1 MGEYMKKNNNTLLV
15 FLIILVVVAIIAC
28 IFYIL
33 LNSKG
38 KINQGVFRT
47 NDVLI
52 TSLVTVEEKQEEKEE
67 SMISDFLLDLS
78 QKNVLSLLIPKESGI
93 NDIYIDNIKIK
104 YPIKMGQMYL
114 TQPNRNDKIIL
125 NEDIKKEKVNIYTQ
139 EKEDQYL
146 VEIEIDNMNFAK
158 DVKIPEDTKVVRFDG
173 TLISL
178 TGMDVKDLM
187 FEVSFDLN
195 IEDKSNKLSACS
207 IDLKL
212 PDYELANA
220 GIEVKREN
228 LNDYVFFLKDN
239 FSFNFRKYL
248 KF

>member
-1 MGEYMKKNNNTLLV
+1 MKKNNNTLLV

-28 IFYIL
+28 IFYII

-52 TSLVTVEEKQEEKEE
+52 TSLVTVEEKQEKQEE

-78 QKNVLSLLIPKESGI
+78 QKNVLSLLIPKESEI
-93 NDIYIDNIKIK
+93 KDIYIDNIKIK

-158 DVKIPEDTKVVRFDG
+158 DVKVPEDTKVVRFDG

-187 FEVSFDLN
+187 FEMSFDLN

-212 PDYELANA
+212 PDYELANS

>member
-1 MGEYMKKNNNTLLV
+1 MGEYMKKNNKSLIV
-15 FLIILVVVAIIAC
+15 FLIIIVVVAIISC

-78 QKNVLSLLIPKESGI
+78 QKNVLSLLIPKESEI

-158 DVKIPEDTKVVRFDG
+158 DVKVPEDTKVVRFDG

-178 TGMDVKDLM
+178 TGMNVEDLM
-187 FEVSFDLN
+187 FEISFDLN

-212 PDYELANA
+212 PDYELANS

-228 LNDYVFFLKDN
+228 LNNYVFFLKDN

>member
-1 MGEYMKKNNNTLLV
+1 MKKNNNTLLV

-52 TSLVTVEEKQEEKEE
+52 TSLVTVEEKQEKQEE

-78 QKNVLSLLIPKESGI
+78 QKNVLSLLIPKESEI
-93 NDIYIDNIKIK
+93 KDIYIDNIKIQ

-158 DVKIPEDTKVVRFDG
+158 DVKVPEDTKVVRFDG

>member
-1 MGEYMKKNNNTLLV
+1 MKKNNKTLLV

-187 FEVSFDLN
+187 FEMSFDLN

-212 PDYELANA
+212 PDYELANS

>member
-1 MGEYMKKNNNTLLV
+1 MKKNNNTLLV

>member
-1 MGEYMKKNNNTLLV
+1 MKKNNNTLLV

-52 TSLVTVEEKQEEKEE
+52 TSLVTVEEKQEKQEE

-78 QKNVLSLLIPKESGI
+78 QKNVLSLLIPKESEI
-93 NDIYIDNIKIK
+93 KDIYIDNIKIK

-158 DVKIPEDTKVVRFDG
+158 DVKVPEDTKVVRFDG

-207 IDLKL
+207 INLKL

>member
-1 MGEYMKKNNNTLLV
+1 MKKNNNTLLV

-78 QKNVLSLLIPKESGI
+78 QKNVLSLLIPKESEI
-93 NDIYIDNIKIK
+93 KDIYIDNIKIK

-158 DVKIPEDTKVVRFDG
+158 DVKVPEDTKVVRFDG

-178 TGMDVKDLM
+178 IGMDVKDLM

>member
-1 MGEYMKKNNNTLLV
+1 MKKNNKTLLV

-78 QKNVLSLLIPKESGI
+78 QKNVLSLLIPKESEI
-93 NDIYIDNIKIK
+93 KDIYIDNIKIK

-158 DVKIPEDTKVVRFDG
+158 DVKVPEDTKVVRFDG

-187 FEVSFDLN
+187 FEMSFDLN

-212 PDYELANA
+212 PDYELANS

>member
-1 MGEYMKKNNNTLLV
+1 MKKNNNTLIV

-52 TSLVTVEEKQEEKEE
+52 TSLVTVEEKQEKQEE

-78 QKNVLSLLIPKESGI
+78 QKNVLSLLIPKESEI
-93 NDIYIDNIKIK
+93 KDIYIDNIKIK

-158 DVKIPEDTKVVRFDG
+158 DVKVPEDTKVVRFDG

-195 IEDKSNKLSACS
+195 IEDKSNKLTACS

-212 PDYELANA
+212 PGYELANS

-239 FSFNFRKYL
+239 FYFNFRKYL

>member
-1 MGEYMKKNNNTLLV
+1 MKKNNKTLLV
-15 FLIILVVVAIIAC
+15 FLIILVVVAIITC

-52 TSLVTVEEKQEEKEE
+52 TSLVTVEEKQEKQEE

-78 QKNVLSLLIPKESGI
+78 QKNVLSLLIPKESEI

-158 DVKIPEDTKVVRFDG
+158 DVKVPEDTKVVRFDG

>member
-1 MGEYMKKNNNTLLV
+1 MKKNNKTLLV
-15 FLIILVVVAIIAC
+15 ILIILVVVAIIAC

-47 NDVLI
+47 NDVII
-52 TSLVTVEEKQEEKEE
+52 TSLVTVEEKQEEQEE

-78 QKNVLSLLIPKESGI
+78 QKNVLSLLIPKESEI

-146 VEIEIDNMNFAK
+146 VEIEIDNIDFAK
-158 DVKIPEDTKVVRFDG
+158 DVKVPEDTKVVRFDG

-212 PDYELANA
+212 PSYELANS

>member
-1 MGEYMKKNNNTLLV
+1 MKKNNNTLLV

-52 TSLVTVEEKQEEKEE
+52 TSLVTVEEKQEEQEE

-78 QKNVLSLLIPKESGI
+78 QKNVLSLLIPKESEI

-158 DVKIPEDTKVVRFDG
+158 DVKVPEDTKVVRFDG

-178 TGMDVKDLM
+178 TGMNVKDLM

-212 PDYELANA
+212 PGYELANS

>member
-1 MGEYMKKNNNTLLV
+1 MKKNNNTLLV

-28 IFYIL
+28 IFYII

-52 TSLVTVEEKQEEKEE
+52 TSLVTVEEKQENQEE

-78 QKNVLSLLIPKESGI
+78 QKNVLSLLIPKESEI
-93 NDIYIDNIKIK
+93 KDIYIDNIKIK

-158 DVKIPEDTKVVRFDG
+158 DVKVPEDTKVVRFDG

-187 FEVSFDLN
+187 FEMSFDLN

-212 PDYELANA
+212 PDYELANS

>member
-1 MGEYMKKNNNTLLV
+1 MKKNNKTLLV

-52 TSLVTVEEKQEEKEE
+52 TSLVTVEEKQEKQEE

-78 QKNVLSLLIPKESGI
+78 QKNVLSLLIPKESEI

-139 EKEDQYL
+139 EKEEQYL

-158 DVKIPEDTKVVRFDG
+158 DVKVPEDTKVVRFDG

>member
-78 QKNVLSLLIPKESGI
+78 QKNVLSLLIPKESEI
-93 NDIYIDNIKIK
+93 KDIYIDNIKIK

-158 DVKIPEDTKVVRFDG
+158 DVKVPEDTKVVRFDG

-187 FEVSFDLN
+187 FEMSFDLN

-212 PDYELANA
+212 PDYELANS

>member
-1 MGEYMKKNNNTLLV
+1 MKKNNKTLLV

-52 TSLVTVEEKQEEKEE
+52 TSLVTVEEKQEEQEE

-78 QKNVLSLLIPKESGI
+78 QKNVLSLLIPKESEI

-139 EKEDQYL
+139 EKEEQYL

-158 DVKIPEDTKVVRFDG
+158 DVKVPEDTKVVRFDG

>member
-1 MGEYMKKNNNTLLV
+1 MKKNNKTLLV

-52 TSLVTVEEKQEEKEE
+52 TSLVTVEEKQEKQEE

-78 QKNVLSLLIPKESGI
+78 QKNVLSLLIPKESEI
-93 NDIYIDNIKIK
+93 KDIYIDNIKIK

-158 DVKIPEDTKVVRFDG
+158 DVKVPEDTKVVRFDG

-187 FEVSFDLN
+187 FEMSFDLN

-212 PDYELANA
+212 PDYELANS

>member
-1 MGEYMKKNNNTLLV
+1 MKKNNNILLV

-78 QKNVLSLLIPKESGI
+78 QKNVLSLLIPKESEI
-93 NDIYIDNIKIK
+93 KDIYIDNIKIQ

-158 DVKIPEDTKVVRFDG
+158 DVKVPEDTKVVRFDG

-178 TGMDVKDLM
+178 IGMDVKDLM

>member
-1 MGEYMKKNNNTLLV
+1 MKKNNNTLLV

-78 QKNVLSLLIPKESGI
+78 QKNVLSLLIPKESEI
-93 NDIYIDNIKIK
+93 KDIYIDNIKIK

-158 DVKIPEDTKVVRFDG
+158 DVKVPEDTKVVRFDG

-187 FEVSFDLN
+187 FEMSFDLN

-212 PDYELANA
+212 PDYELANS

>member
-1 MGEYMKKNNNTLLV
+1 MKKNNNILLV

-78 QKNVLSLLIPKESGI
+78 QKNVLSLLIPKESEI
-93 NDIYIDNIKIK
+93 KDIYIDNIKIK

-158 DVKIPEDTKVVRFDG
+158 DVKVPEDTKVVRFDG

-178 TGMDVKDLM
+178 IGMDVKDLM

>member
-15 FLIILVVVAIIAC
+15 LLIILVVVAIIAC

-78 QKNVLSLLIPKESGI
+78 QKNVLSLLIPKESEI
-93 NDIYIDNIKIK
+93 KDIYIDNIKIK
-104 YPIKMGQMYL
+104 YPTKMGQMYL

-158 DVKIPEDTKVVRFDG
+158 DIKVPEDTKVVRFDG

-187 FEVSFDLN
+187 FEMSFDLN

-212 PDYELANA
+212 PDYELANS

>member
-1 MGEYMKKNNNTLLV
+1 MKKNNNTLLV
-15 FLIILVVVAIIAC
+15 LLIILVVVAIIAC

-78 QKNVLSLLIPKESGI
+78 QKNVLSLLIPKESEI
-93 NDIYIDNIKIK
+93 KDIYIDNIKIK

-158 DVKIPEDTKVVRFDG
+158 DIKVPEDTKVVRFDG

-187 FEVSFDLN
+187 FEMSFDLN

-212 PDYELANA
+212 PDYELANS

>member
-1 MGEYMKKNNNTLLV
+1 MKKNNNTLLV

-158 DVKIPEDTKVVRFDG
+158 DVKVPEDTKVVRFDG

>member
-1 MGEYMKKNNNTLLV
+1 MKKNNNTLLV

-52 TSLVTVEEKQEEKEE
+52 TSLVTVEEKQEEQEE

-78 QKNVLSLLIPKESGI
+78 QKNVLSLLIPKESEI
-93 NDIYIDNIKIK
+93 KDIYIDNIKIK

-158 DVKIPEDTKVVRFDG
+158 DVKVPEDTKVVRFDG

-212 PDYELANA
+212 PDYELANS

>member
-1 MGEYMKKNNNTLLV
+1 MKKNNNTLLV

-52 TSLVTVEEKQEEKEE
+52 TSLVTVEEKQEKQEE

-78 QKNVLSLLIPKESGI
+78 QKNVLSLLIPKESEI
-93 NDIYIDNIKIK
+93 KDIYIDNIKIK

-158 DVKIPEDTKVVRFDG
+158 DVKVPEDTKVVRFDG

-220 GIEVKREN
+220 GIEVKRES

-239 FSFNFRKYL
+239 FAFNFRKYL

>member
-1 MGEYMKKNNNTLLV
+1 MKKNNKTLLV

-52 TSLVTVEEKQEEKEE
+52 TSLVTVEEKQEKQEE

-78 QKNVLSLLIPKESGI
+78 QKNVLSLLIPKESEI
-93 NDIYIDNIKIK
+93 KDIYIDNIKIK

-158 DVKIPEDTKVVRFDG
+158 DVKVPEDTKVVRFDG